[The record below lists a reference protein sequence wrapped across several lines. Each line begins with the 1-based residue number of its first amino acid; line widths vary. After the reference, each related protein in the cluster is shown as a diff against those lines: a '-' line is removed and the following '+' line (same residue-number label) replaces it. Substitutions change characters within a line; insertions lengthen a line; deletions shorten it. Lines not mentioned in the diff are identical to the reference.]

1 MDRKVKLVNLKSALA
16 LMILSGVLVSACDIL
31 PSDTASQSSAELTQE
46 TTVLPE
52 TTTTTAPE
60 SSETS
65 ETTTETTAETTA
77 ESTVT
82 SDTSSSDDSGED
94 TLPSDESAEGTDTDV
109 GYGSYGFLRGNIR
122 FHSQNDIS
130 MMIEPEDATIYDYG
144 ARNVSCHWIDVY
156 YVEDSFDMNVLD
168 YSYRFLSFYN
178 EDTSVNF
185 SGYKEIGNW
194 KTPKGS
200 ELKLYIAEIT
210 IISDNLEIRILPK
223 DPGKPENYTVSINGR
238 GYYVSE
244 EQLQMADFVLSSLM
258 ENPGTDP
265 LEGIINGVN
274 HTYYF

>member
-1 MDRKVKLVNLKSALA
+1 MDRKVNLKSALA
-16 LMILSGVLVSACDIL
+16 LIILSGVLVSACDTL
-31 PSDTASQSSAELTQE
+31 PSDTASQSSTEPAQE

-52 TTTTTAPE
+52 TTTTTSE
-60 SSETS
+60 RTETS
-65 ETTTETTAETTA
+65 ETTTETTMETT
-77 ESTVT
+77 VGT
-82 SDTSSSDDSGED
+82 SSASSSDDSEE
-94 TLPSDESAEGTDTDV
+94 TVMPSDESAEGTDTDV

-156 YVEDSFDMNVLD
+156 YMEDSFDMTVLD

-223 DPGKPENYTVSINGR
+223 DPGKPENYTVSVNGR

-265 LEGIINGVN
+265 LEGIVNGVN

>member
-1 MDRKVKLVNLKSALA
+1 MGMYFMDRKVKLVNLKSALA
-16 LMILSGVLVSACDIL
+16 LIILSGVLVSACDTL
-31 PSDTASQSSAELTQE
+31 PSDTASQSSTEPAQE

-52 TTTTTAPE
+52 STTTTSE
-60 SSETS
+60 STETS
-65 ETTTETTAETTA
+65 ETTTETTSET
-77 ESTVT
+77 TVT
-82 SDTSSSDDSGED
+82 SDNSSADDTVED
-94 TLPSDESAEGTDTDV
+94 TLPSEESAEGTDTDV

-156 YVEDSFDMNVLD
+156 YVEESFDMNVLD

-178 EDTSVNF
+178 ADTSVNF
-185 SGYKEIGNW
+185 SGYEEIGNW

-223 DPGKPENYTVSINGR
+223 DPGKPENYTISINGR

-265 LEGIINGVN
+265 LEGIVNGVN

>member
-1 MDRKVKLVNLKSALA
+1 MGMCFMDRKINLKSAMA
-16 LMILSGVLVSACDIL
+16 VIILSGVFVSACDTL
-31 PSDTASQSSAELTQE
+31 PSDMASQSSTELTSDI
-46 TTVLPE
+46 TVPSE
-52 TTTTTAPE
+52 TTTAASG

-65 ETTTETTAETTA
+65 ETTIETTTETTVETSSA
-77 ESTVT
+77 
-82 SDTSSSDDSGED
+82 SSSDDSGK
-94 TLPSDESAEGTDTDV
+94 TVMPSDESADVTGKDV
-109 GYGSYGFLRGNIR
+109 GYGSYGFLRGDIR

-130 MMIEPEDATIYDYG
+130 MMIEPEDTTIYDYN
-144 ARNVSCHWIDVY
+144 ARNESCRWIDVY
-156 YVEDSFDMNVLD
+156 YVEDSFDMTVLD

-178 EDTSVNF
+178 KDTSINF

-210 IISDNLEIRILPK
+210 IISDNLEIKLMPK
-223 DPGKPENYTVSINGR
+223 DPGKPENYTVSVNGR

-265 LEGIINGVN
+265 LEGIVNGVD